1 MSDYELIYRLEDKI
15 NDMQKIQFVL
25 SGFAAHLASHFG
37 RSFKNHSYGYACL
50 NDRPLDRSPGVVE
63 HTDVRERPNCIA
75 SYAANSG
82 SFVQYV
88 G

>member
-1 MSDYELIYRLEDKI
+1 MAKI
-15 NDMQKIQFVL
+15 IAKRKRQFVL
-25 SGFAAHLASHFG
+25 SGFAAHLASHFA

-63 HTDVRERPNCIA
+63 HMDVRERPNCIA
-75 SYAANSG
+75 SYTAKSG
-82 SFVQYV
+82 SFVKYA

>member
-1 MSDYELIYRLEDKI
+1 MNMSKKEQNYRLMDKI
-15 NDMQKIQFVL
+15 IAMRNIQFVL

-50 NDRPLDRSPGVVE
+50 NDRP
-63 HTDVRERPNCIA
+63 NCIA
-75 SYAANSG
+75 SYTANSG
-82 SFVQYV
+82 SFVQYA